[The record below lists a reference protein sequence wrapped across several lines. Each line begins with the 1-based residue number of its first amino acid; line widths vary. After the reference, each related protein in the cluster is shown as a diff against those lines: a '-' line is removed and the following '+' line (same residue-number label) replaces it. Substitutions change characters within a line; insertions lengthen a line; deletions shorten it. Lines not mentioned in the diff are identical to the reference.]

1 MSELEVKKIKEL
13 LDSKNISYKISE
25 HEPVFT
31 SEQAAKVRN
40 VDLKTGVKA
49 LVMKTKEGKLIMGL
63 IAADRKIDLKKLAN
77 IVKTKSLKLANPE
90 EVLKKT
96 GCKIGSVHPFGI
108 IHNLS
113 TYLDLSVLESEY
125 VNFNIGM
132 HTKSIQMKSKD
143 LVEVI
148 NPYKEEFSK

>member
-13 LDSKNISYKISE
+13 LDSKSISYKITE

-31 SEQAAKVRN
+31 SEQAAKVRG

-49 LVMKTKEGKLIMGL
+49 LVMKTKEGKLILGL

-77 IVKTKSLKLANPE
+77 IVKTKSLKLAKPE

-96 GCKIGSVHPFGI
+96 GCKIGSVHPFGVF
-108 IHNLS
+108 HDLP
-113 TYLDLSVLESEY
+113 TYLDRSVVENEY
-125 VNFNIGM
+125 INFNIGM
-132 HTKSIQMKSKD
+132 HTKSISMKSKD
-143 LVEVI
+143 LVDII
-148 NPYKEEFSK
+148 NPQKGEFSL